1 MMTTPTKV
9 TREHLGKRIVAA
21 DYVVMPDGRTTVCQL
36 TMQNGF
42 TVRGESSCVSV
53 ENFNKELG
61 EKYAYEKAFDA
72 AWAFE
77 GYLLAELRHREAR
90 GDENRHRE
98 EQEKA
103 RRDVLLALMDML
115 MVSDTDALL
124 RRVTALREAHAVV
137 GSFGWALEAT
147 RVDNLEDALYRINA
161 WRDAYIPPG
170 SFGWA
175 LEQLKA
181 GKRVAR
187 KGWNGKGMWL
197 MKIQGSNDIAK
208 LHGYGF
214 GEVLGEPTF
223 ADTVIIRTPGH
234 MLVAWNASQQ
244 DMLAD
249 DWVVVE

>member
-1 MMTTPTKV
+1 MTTPTPTPTKV
-9 TREHLGKRIVAA
+9 TREHLGKRIAAA

-53 ENFNKELG
+53 GNFNKELG

-115 MVSDTDALL
+115 MVSDTDAIL
-124 RRVTALREAHAVV
+124 RRVTALREAHTVV
-137 GSFGWALEAT
+137 GSFGWALE
-147 RVDNLEDALYRINA
+147 RLNE
-161 WRDAYIPPG
+161 G
-170 SFGWA
+170 S
-175 LEQLKA
+175 
-181 GKRVAR
+181 RVAR
-187 KGWNGKGMWL
+187 AGWNGKGMWL
-197 MKIQGSNDIAK
+197 CCIKPGNAMCNGFDMQPCIGMK
-208 LHGYGF
+208 
-214 GEVLGEPTF
+214 
-223 ADTVIIRTPGH
+223 TVDSKMQPGW
-234 MLVAWNASQQ
+234 VPSQQ
-244 DMLAD
+244 DMLAL
-249 DWVVVE
+249 DWVIVE

>member
-1 MMTTPTKV
+1 MTTPTRV
-9 TREHLGKRIVAA
+9 TKEAILAKIAA
-21 DYVVMPDGRTTVCQL
+21 VDYVVMPDGRTTICQL

-72 AWAFE
+72 AWAVE

-103 RRDVLLALMDML
+103 RHEVLLELMEML

-124 RRVTALREAHAVV
+124 RRARTLSSMVPT
-137 GSFGWALEAT
+137 GSFGWA
-147 RVDNLEDALYRINA
+147 I
-161 WRDAYIPPG
+161 G
-170 SFGWA
+170 
-175 LEQLKA
+175 QLKM
-181 GKRVAR
+181 GRRVAR
-187 KGWNGKGMWL
+187 EGWNGKG
-197 MKIQGSNDIAK
+197 
-208 LHGYGF
+208 LHLIMFDTGCCNGVKNVFILYPD
-214 GEVLGEPTF
+214 ERVYPWHNSPT
-223 ADTVIIRTPGH
+223 
-234 MLVAWNASQQ
+234 

-249 DWVVVE
+249 DWVLVE

>member
-1 MMTTPTKV
+1 MIMTTPTKV
-9 TREHLGKRIVAA
+9 TREHLGMRIAAA

-124 RRVTALREAHAVV
+124 RRVTALREAHTVV
-137 GSFGWALEAT
+137 GSFGWALE
-147 RVDNLEDALYRINA
+147 RLNE
-161 WRDAYIPPG
+161 G
-170 SFGWA
+170 S
-175 LEQLKA
+175 
-181 GKRVAR
+181 RVAR
-187 KGWNGKGMWL
+187 AGWNGKGMWVCAIDPGNS
-197 MKIQGSNDIAK
+197 MFQGA
-208 LHGYGF
+208 HMQPC
-214 GEVLGEPTF
+214 LGLR
-223 ADTVIIRTPGH
+223 TVSAVMQPGW
-234 MLVAWNASQQ
+234 APSQQ
-244 DMLAD
+244 DMLAV
-249 DWVVVE
+249 DWVIVK

>member
-1 MMTTPTKV
+1 MMMMMTPTKV
-9 TREHLGKRIVAA
+9 TREHLGTRIAAA

-42 TVRGESSCVSV
+42 TVRGESSCVSA

-124 RRVTALREAHAVV
+124 RRVTALREAHTVV
-137 GSFGWALEAT
+137 GSFGWALE
-147 RVDNLEDALYRINA
+147 RLNE
-161 WRDAYIPPG
+161 G
-170 SFGWA
+170 S
-175 LEQLKA
+175 
-181 GKRVAR
+181 RVAR
-187 KGWNGKGMWL
+187 AGWNGKGMWL

-249 DWVVVE
+249 DWVLVK

>member
-1 MMTTPTKV
+1 MMMTPTKV
-9 TREHLGKRIVAA
+9 TREHLGMRIAAA

-42 TVRGESSCVSV
+42 TVRGESSCVSA

-124 RRVTALREAHAVV
+124 RRVTALREAHTVV
-137 GSFGWALEAT
+137 GSFGWALE
-147 RVDNLEDALYRINA
+147 RLNE
-161 WRDAYIPPG
+161 G
-170 SFGWA
+170 S
-175 LEQLKA
+175 
-181 GKRVAR
+181 RVAR
-187 KGWNGKGMWL
+187 AGWNGKGMWL
-197 MKIQGSNDIAK
+197 CYIHPGSAMFK
-208 LHGYGF
+208 GLAMQPC
-214 GEVLGEPTF
+214 LGL
-223 ADTVIIRTPGH
+223 RTGSAVMQPGW
-234 MLVAWNASQQ
+234 VPSQQ
-244 DMLAD
+244 DMLTV
-249 DWVVVE
+249 DWVLVK

>member
-1 MMTTPTKV
+1 MIMTTPTKV
-9 TREHLGKRIVAA
+9 TREHLGMRIAAA

-124 RRVTALREAHAVV
+124 RRVTDLREARTVV
-137 GSFGWALEAT
+137 GSFGWALE
-147 RVDNLEDALYRINA
+147 RLNE
-161 WRDAYIPPG
+161 G
-170 SFGWA
+170 S
-175 LEQLKA
+175 
-181 GKRVAR
+181 RVAR
-187 KGWNGKGMWL
+187 AGWNGKGMFVFL
-197 MKIQGSNDIAK
+197 VPGSNFKVNRPPLLGIYPEGTEINYRPHMDLKGADGSISTWAPSGSDSLAK
-208 LHGYGF
+208 
-214 GEVLGEPTF
+214 
-223 ADTVIIRTPGH
+223 
-234 MLVAWNASQQ
+234 
-244 DMLAD
+244 
-249 DWVVVE
+249 DWVLVE

>member
-1 MMTTPTKV
+1 MTTPTKV
-9 TREHLGKRIVAA
+9 TREHLGMRIASA

-42 TVRGESSCVSV
+42 TIRGESSCVSA

-61 EKYAYEKAFDA
+61 EKYAYEKAFDN

-90 GDENRHRE
+90 GDENQHRE
-98 EQEKA
+98 EQEKV
-103 RRDVLLALMDML
+103 RREVLLELMDMFK
-115 MVSDTDALL
+115 VSDVDALL
-124 RRVTALREAHAVV
+124 RRARTLSSMVPT
-137 GSFGWALEAT
+137 GSFGWA
-147 RVDNLEDALYRINA
+147 I
-161 WRDAYIPPG
+161 
-170 SFGWA
+170 
-175 LEQLKA
+175 EQLKM
-181 GKRVAR
+181 GRRVAR
-187 KGWNGKGMWL
+187 EGWNGKSMWL

-244 DMLAD
+244 DMLAT
-249 DWVVVE
+249 DWVLVE

>member
-1 MMTTPTKV
+1 MTTPTKV
-9 TREHLGKRIVAA
+9 TKEALQAKIASI

-103 RRDVLLALMDML
+103 RRDVLLALME
-115 MVSDTDALL
+115 VVNVATPEELL
-124 RRVTALREAHAVV
+124 DRVVLAFKPVMTH
-137 GSFGWALEAT
+137 
-147 RVDNLEDALYRINA
+147 
-161 WRDAYIPPG
+161 PG
-170 SFGWA
+170 
-175 LEQLKA
+175 
-181 GKRVAR
+181 
-187 KGWNGKGMWL
+187 
-197 MKIQGSNDIAK
+197 
-208 LHGYGF
+208 
-214 GEVLGEPTF
+214 
-223 ADTVIIRTPGH
+223 
-234 MLVAWNASQQ
+234 
-244 DMLAD
+244 LAPHQHR
-249 DWVVVE
+249 VVVEKEDLDDRLDKLNAFFSTSIFGALPMTEQARLRRQAVAMRIYSEVLDERVQAFGSVLEIKP

>member
-1 MMTTPTKV
+1 MTTPTKV
-9 TREHLGKRIVAA
+9 TREHLEKRIASI

-42 TVRGESSCVSV
+42 TVRGESSCVSA

-61 EKYAYEKAFDA
+61 EKYAYEKAFDS

-90 GDENRHRE
+90 GDENQYRE
-98 EQEKA
+98 EQEKV
-103 RRDVLLALMDML
+103 RREVLLELMDMFK
-115 MVSDTDALL
+115 VSDVDALL
-124 RRVTALREAHAVV
+124 RRARTLSSMVPT
-137 GSFGWALEAT
+137 GSFGWA
-147 RVDNLEDALYRINA
+147 I
-161 WRDAYIPPG
+161 
-170 SFGWA
+170 
-175 LEQLKA
+175 EQLKM
-181 GKRVAR
+181 GRRVAR
-187 KGWNGKGMWL
+187 EGWNGKGMWL

-244 DMLAD
+244 DMLST
-249 DWVVVE
+249 DWVLVE

>member
-1 MMTTPTKV
+1 MMMTPTKV
-9 TREHLGKRIVAA
+9 TREHLEKRIASI

-42 TVRGESSCVSV
+42 TVRGESSCVSA
-53 ENFNKELG
+53 ENFNKGLG
-61 EKYAYEKAFDA
+61 EKYAYEKAFDN

-77 GYLLAELRHREAR
+77 GYLLAELLHREDR
-90 GDENRHRE
+90 GDENQYRE

-103 RRDVLLALMDML
+103 RRDFVFEVL
-115 MVSDTDALL
+115 T
-124 RRVTALREAHAVV
+124 
-137 GSFGWALEAT
+137 AT
-147 RVDNLEDALYRINA
+147 RVDNLEDALHRIIA
-161 WRDAYIPPG
+161 WRDAYLPPG

-175 LEQLKA
+175 IEQLKA
-181 GKRVAR
+181 GNRVAR
-187 KGWNGKGMWL
+187 NGWNGKGMWL

-223 ADTVIIRTPGH
+223 ADTVIIRTPGR

-244 DMLAD
+244 DMLAT
-249 DWVVVE
+249 DWVLVK

>member
-1 MMTTPTKV
+1 MTTPTKV
-9 TREHLGKRIVAA
+9 TKEALQAKIAA
-21 DYVVMPDGRTTVCQL
+21 VDYVVMPDGRTTVCQL

-42 TVRGESSCVSV
+42 TVRGESSCVSA
-53 ENFNKELG
+53 ENFNKALG

-124 RRVTALREAHAVV
+124 RRVAALREAHTVV
-137 GSFGWALEAT
+137 GSFGWAME
-147 RVDNLEDALYRINA
+147 R
-161 WRDAYIPPG
+161 
-170 SFGWA
+170 
-175 LEQLKA
+175 LKA
-181 GKRVAR
+181 GGRVAR
-187 KGWNGKGMWL
+187 AGWNGKGMWL

-214 GEVLGEPTF
+214 GELLGEPTF
-223 ADTVIIRTPGH
+223 ADTIVIRTPAH
-234 MLVAWNASQQ
+234 MLFSWTASQE
-244 DMLAD
+244 DMLAS
-249 DWVVVE
+249 DWAIAQ

>member
-1 MMTTPTKV
+1 MTTPTKV
-9 TREHLGKRIVAA
+9 TREHLGMRIAAA

-42 TVRGESSCVSV
+42 TVRGESSCVSA

-103 RRDVLLALMDML
+103 RRDFVLK
-115 MVSDTDALL
+115 V
-124 RRVTALREAHAVV
+124 
-137 GSFGWALEAT
+137 LEAT
-147 RVDNLEDALYRINA
+147 WVDNLEDALHRIIA
-161 WRDAYIPPG
+161 WRDAYLPIG

-175 LEQLKA
+175 IEQLKA
-181 GKRVAR
+181 GNRVAR
-187 KGWNGKGMWL
+187 NGWNGKGMWL

-223 ADTVIIRTPGH
+223 ADTIVIRTPAH
-234 MLVAWNASQQ
+234 MLFSWTASQE

>member
-1 MMTTPTKV
+1 MTTPTKV
-9 TREHLGKRIVAA
+9 TKEALQAKIGSI

-90 GDENRHRE
+90 GDENQHRE

-103 RRDVLLALMDML
+103 RRDFVFEVL
-115 MVSDTDALL
+115 T
-124 RRVTALREAHAVV
+124 
-137 GSFGWALEAT
+137 AT
-147 RVDNLEDALYRINA
+147 RVDNLEDALHRINK
-161 WRDAYIPPG
+161 WRDGYIPTG

-175 LEQLKA
+175 LERLKA
-181 GKRVAR
+181 GDRVAR
-187 KGWNGKGMWL
+187 VGWNGKGMWL
-197 MKIQGSNDIAK
+197 MKIQGPNDIAS

-214 GEVLGEPTF
+214 GEMLGEPAF
-223 ADTVIIRTPGH
+223 ADTVILRTPANR
-234 MLVAWNASQQ
+234 LVAWNSSQE
-244 DMLAD
+244 DMLAT
-249 DWVVVE
+249 DWVIVE

>member
-1 MMTTPTKV
+1 MIMTTPTKV
-9 TREHLGKRIVAA
+9 TKEALQAKIASI

-53 ENFNKELG
+53 ENFNKALG

-103 RRDVLLALMDML
+103 RRDVLLALMDTL

-124 RRVTALREAHAVV
+124 RRVTAIREAHAVV
-137 GSFGWALEAT
+137 GSFGWALE
-147 RVDNLEDALYRINA
+147 RLNE
-161 WRDAYIPPG
+161 G
-170 SFGWA
+170 S
-175 LEQLKA
+175 
-181 GKRVAR
+181 RVAR
-187 KGWNGKGMWL
+187 AGWNGKGMWL
-197 MKIQGSNDIAK
+197 CYINPGNAVFKGLDMQPCIGMK
-208 LHGYGF
+208 
-214 GEVLGEPTF
+214 
-223 ADTVIIRTPGH
+223 TVDGKMQPGW
-234 MLVAWNASQQ
+234 VPSQQ
-244 DMLAD
+244 DMLAL
-249 DWVVVE
+249 DWVIAK

>member
-1 MMTTPTKV
+1 MTLPTKV
-9 TREHLGKRIVAA
+9 TKEALQAKIASI

-77 GYLLAELRHREAR
+77 GYLPAELRHREAR

-115 MVSDTDALL
+115 MGSDTDALL
-124 RRVTALREAHAVV
+124 RRVTALREAHTVV
-137 GSFGWALEAT
+137 GSFGWALE
-147 RVDNLEDALYRINA
+147 RLNE
-161 WRDAYIPPG
+161 G
-170 SFGWA
+170 S
-175 LEQLKA
+175 
-181 GKRVAR
+181 RVAR
-187 KGWNGKGMWL
+187 AGWNGKGMWL
-197 MKIQGSNDIAK
+197 MKIQGSNDIAS

-214 GEVLGEPTF
+214 GEMLGEPAF
-223 ADTVIIRTPGH
+223 ADTVILRTPANR
-234 MLVAWNASQQ
+234 LVAWTSSQE
-244 DMLAD
+244 DMLAC
-249 DWVVVE
+249 DWQVVE

>member
-1 MMTTPTKV
+1 MSTPTKV
-9 TREHLGKRIVAA
+9 TREHLGMRIASA

-42 TVRGESSCVSV
+42 TVRGESSCVSA

-90 GDENRHRE
+90 GDENQYRE

-124 RRVTALREAHAVV
+124 RRVTALREAHTVV
-137 GSFGWALEAT
+137 GSFGWALE
-147 RVDNLEDALYRINA
+147 
-161 WRDAYIPPG
+161 
-170 SFGWA
+170 
-175 LEQLKA
+175 QLRA

-187 KGWNGKGMWL
+187 KGWNGKGMWVCVIDPGSA
-197 MKIQGSNDIAK
+197 MFQGARMQPC
-208 LHGYGF
+208 
-214 GEVLGEPTF
+214 LGLR
-223 ADTVIIRTPGH
+223 TVSAVSAVMQPGW
-234 MLVAWNASQQ
+234 MPSQQ
-244 DMLAD
+244 DMLTVGWVPSQQD
-249 DWVVVE
+249 MLTVDWVIVE

>member
-1 MMTTPTKV
+1 MTAPTKV
-9 TREHLGKRIVAA
+9 TREHLGMRIAAA

-42 TVRGESSCVSV
+42 TVRGESSCVSA

-103 RRDVLLALMDML
+103 RREVLLELMDIFK
-115 MVSDTDALL
+115 VSDVDALL
-124 RRVTALREAHAVV
+124 RRARTLSSMVPT
-137 GSFGWALEAT
+137 GSFGWA
-147 RVDNLEDALYRINA
+147 I
-161 WRDAYIPPG
+161 
-170 SFGWA
+170 
-175 LEQLKA
+175 EQLKM
-181 GKRVAR
+181 GRRVAR
-187 KGWNGKGMWL
+187 EGWNGKGMWL

-249 DWVVVE
+249 DWVIVK

>member
-1 MMTTPTKV
+1 MMTPTKV
-9 TREHLGKRIVAA
+9 TREYLGMRIASA

-42 TVRGESSCVSV
+42 TVRGESSCVSA
-53 ENFNKELG
+53 ENFNKALG

-124 RRVTALREAHAVV
+124 RRVTALREAHTVV
-137 GSFGWALEAT
+137 GSFGWALE
-147 RVDNLEDALYRINA
+147 RLKE
-161 WRDAYIPPG
+161 G
-170 SFGWA
+170 S
-175 LEQLKA
+175 
-181 GKRVAR
+181 RVAR
-187 KGWNGKGMWL
+187 AGWNGKGMWL
-197 MKIQGSNDIAK
+197 CYIHPGNARCNGFDMQPCIGMK
-208 LHGYGF
+208 
-214 GEVLGEPTF
+214 
-223 ADTVIIRTPGH
+223 TVDSKMQPGW
-234 MLVAWNASQQ
+234 VPSQQ
-244 DMLAD
+244 DMLAL
-249 DWVVVE
+249 DWVIVK

>member
-1 MMTTPTKV
+1 MTPTTRV
-9 TREHLGKRIVAA
+9 TKEALLAKIAAA

-53 ENFNKELG
+53 ESFNKGLG

-124 RRVTALREAHAVV
+124 RRVTALREAHTVV
-137 GSFGWALEAT
+137 GSFGWALE
-147 RVDNLEDALYRINA
+147 RLNE
-161 WRDAYIPPG
+161 G
-170 SFGWA
+170 S
-175 LEQLKA
+175 
-181 GKRVAR
+181 RVAR
-187 KGWNGKGMWL
+187 AGWNGKGMWL
-197 MKIQGSNDIAK
+197 MKIQGSNDIAS

-214 GEVLGEPTF
+214 GEILGEPAF
-223 ADTVIIRTPGH
+223 ADTVILRTPANR
-234 MLVAWNASQQ
+234 LVAWTSSQE
-244 DMLAD
+244 DMLTV
-249 DWVVVE
+249 DWVIVK

>member
-1 MMTTPTKV
+1 MMMSTPTKV
-9 TREHLGKRIVAA
+9 TREHLGMRIASA

-42 TVRGESSCVSV
+42 TVRGESSCVSA

-124 RRVTALREAHAVV
+124 RRVTALRDAHTVV
-137 GSFGWALEAT
+137 GSFGWALE
-147 RVDNLEDALYRINA
+147 RLNK
-161 WRDAYIPPG
+161 G
-170 SFGWA
+170 S
-175 LEQLKA
+175 
-181 GKRVAR
+181 RVAR
-187 KGWNGKGMWL
+187 AGWNGKGMWVCA
-197 MKIQGSNDIAK
+197 IHPGSAMFK
-208 LHGYGF
+208 GLAMQPC
-214 GEVLGEPTF
+214 LGLR
-223 ADTVIIRTPGH
+223 TVSAVMQPGW
-234 MLVAWNASQQ
+234 VPSQQ
-244 DMLAD
+244 DMLTV
-249 DWVVVE
+249 DWVIVE